1 MEVLKGKMGFFDFD
15 EDKIKALYHRAWLEC
30 NRGHVNPREYPYLDK
45 ALCMFARENN
55 CSYDDA
61 LILAKT
67 GKRVGRLS
75 R

>member
-45 ALCMFARENN
+45 ALW
-55 CSYDDA
+55 
-61 LILAKT
+61 
-67 GKRVGRLS
+67 
-75 R
+75 